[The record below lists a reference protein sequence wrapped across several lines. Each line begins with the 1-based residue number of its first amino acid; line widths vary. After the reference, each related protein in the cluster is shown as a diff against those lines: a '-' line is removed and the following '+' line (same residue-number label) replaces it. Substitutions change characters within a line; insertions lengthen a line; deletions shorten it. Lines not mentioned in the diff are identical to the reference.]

1 MCDCYVWSKKN
12 IDRLNRGEP
21 TFFLDPNLEKEIT
34 KNFKNHIN
42 IFKPYEDTE
51 RIIIYRD
58 IKPKVSLFKIITK
71 EKLRH
76 QDIMGSILSLN
87 IKKEMLGDI
96 IVDDNNYYFYILE
109 SINNY
114 ISNYFTK
121 VKNINISLEELPLD
135 YLKDYKRKYKEIIV
149 NVKSNRVDLIISKLT
164 GLSRRVVKDMINNK
178 EIILNYQILTNNSYQ
193 FRENDIFSIRG
204 YGKYKY
210 IEIINKTKKNN
221 YLVKCLKYI

>member
-1 MCDCYVWSKKN
+1 MYEAKKN

-149 NVKSNRVDLIISKLT
+149 NDKSNRVDLIISKLT

-178 EIILNYQILTNNSYQ
+178 EIILNYQILTSNSYQ

>member
-1 MCDCYVWSKKN
+1 MYEAKKN
-12 IDRLNRGEP
+12 IDKLKNGEA
-21 TFFLDPNLEKEIT
+21 TFFLDPNLEKEIVN
-34 KNFKNHIN
+34 KFKGDIN
-42 IFKPYEDTE
+42 IFRPYEEAE
-51 RIIIYRD
+51 RIIIYKDLEPR
-58 IKPKVSLFKIITK
+58 VSLFKIITK

-87 IKKEMLGDI
+87 IKKEVLGDI

-109 SINNY
+109 SMNNY
-114 ISNYFTK
+114 ILSYFNK
-121 VKNINISLEELPLD
+121 VRNINITLEELPLN

-164 GLSRRVVKDMINNK
+164 GLSRKVVKDMISNK
-178 EIILNYQILTNNSYQ
+178 DIILNYQVLTNNSYQ
-193 FRENDIFSIRG
+193 FKENDIFSIRG

-210 IEIINKTKKNN
+210 VEIINKTKKNN

>member
-1 MCDCYVWSKKN
+1 MYEAKKN
-12 IDRLNRGEP
+12 IDKLKNEEP
-21 TFFLDPNLEKEIT
+21 TLFLDPNLEKEIT
-34 KNFKNHIN
+34 KKFKNDIN
-42 IFKPYEDTE
+42 VFRPYEESE

-58 IKPKVSLFKIITK
+58 LKPKVSLFKIITK

-87 IKKEMLGDI
+87 IKKEVLGDI

-109 SINNY
+109 SMNNY
-114 ISNYFTK
+114 ILSYFNK
-121 VKNINISLEELPLD
+121 VRNINITLEELPLD

-164 GLSRRVVKDMINNK
+164 GLSRRVVKDMISNK
-178 EIILNYQILTNNSYQ
+178 DIILNYQVLTNNSYQ
-193 FRENDIFSIRG
+193 FKENDIFSIRG

-210 IEIINKTKKNN
+210 VKVINKTKKNN

>member
-1 MCDCYVWSKKN
+1 MYKTKKN

-178 EIILNYQILTNNSYQ
+178 EIILNYQILTSNSYQ

>member
-1 MCDCYVWSKKN
+1 MYEAKKN
-12 IDRLNRGEP
+12 IDKLKNGEP
-21 TFFLDPNLEKEIT
+21 TLFLDPNLEKEIT
-34 KNFKNHIN
+34 KKFKNDIN
-42 IFKPYEDTE
+42 VFRPYKEAE

-58 IKPKVSLFKIITK
+58 LKPKISLFKIITK

-87 IKKEMLGDI
+87 IKKEVLGDI

-109 SINNY
+109 SMNNY
-114 ISNYFTK
+114 ILSYFNK
-121 VKNINISLEELPLD
+121 VKNINITLEELPLN

-164 GLSRRVVKDMINNK
+164 GLSRKVVKDMISNK
-178 EIILNYQILTNNSYQ
+178 DIILNYQVLTNNSYQ
-193 FRENDIFSIRG
+193 FKENDIFSIRG

-210 IEIINKTKKNN
+210 VEVINKTKKNN

>member
-1 MCDCYVWSKKN
+1 MYEAKKN
-12 IDRLNRGEP
+12 IDKLKNGEA
-21 TFFLDPNLEKEIT
+21 TFFLDPNLEKEIVN
-34 KNFKNHIN
+34 KFKGDIN
-42 IFKPYEDTE
+42 IFRPYEE
-51 RIIIYRD
+51 AKRIIIYKDLEPR
-58 IKPKVSLFKIITK
+58 VSLFKIITK

-87 IKKEMLGDI
+87 IKKEVLGDI

-109 SINNY
+109 SMNNY
-114 ISNYFTK
+114 ILSYFNK
-121 VKNINISLEELPLD
+121 VRNINITLEELPLD

-164 GLSRRVVKDMINNK
+164 GLSRRVVKDMISNK
-178 EIILNYQILTNNSYQ
+178 DIILNYQVLTNNSYQ
-193 FRENDIFSIRG
+193 FKENDIFSIRG

-210 IEIINKTKKNN
+210 VEIINKTKKNN

>member
-1 MCDCYVWSKKN
+1 MYEAKKN
-12 IDRLNRGEP
+12 IDKLKNGEP
-21 TFFLDPNLEKEIT
+21 TLFLDPNLEKEIT
-34 KNFKNHIN
+34 KKFKNDIN
-42 IFKPYEDTE
+42 VFRPYEEAE

-58 IKPKVSLFKIITK
+58 LKPKVSLFKIITK

-87 IKKEMLGDI
+87 IKKEVLGDI

-109 SINNY
+109 SMNNY
-114 ISNYFTK
+114 ILSYFNK
-121 VKNINISLEELPLD
+121 VRNINITLEELPLD

-164 GLSRRVVKDMINNK
+164 GLSRRVVKDMISNK
-178 EIILNYQILTNNSYQ
+178 DIILNYQVLTNNSYQ
-193 FRENDIFSIRG
+193 FKENDIFSIRG

-210 IEIINKTKKNN
+210 VEVINKTKKNN

>member
-1 MCDCYVWSKKN
+1 MYEAKKN
-12 IDRLNRGEP
+12 IDKLKNGEP
-21 TFFLDPNLEKEIT
+21 TLFLDPNLEKEIT
-34 KNFKNHIN
+34 KKFKNDIN
-42 IFKPYEDTE
+42 VFRPYEEAE

-58 IKPKVSLFKIITK
+58 LKPKISLFKIITK

-87 IKKEMLGDI
+87 IKKEVLGDI

-109 SINNY
+109 SMNNY
-114 ISNYFTK
+114 ILSYFNK
-121 VKNINISLEELPLD
+121 VRNINITLEELPLD

-164 GLSRRVVKDMINNK
+164 GLSRRVVKDMISNK
-178 EIILNYQILTNNSYQ
+178 DIILNYQVLTNNSYQ
-193 FRENDIFSIRG
+193 FKENDIFSIRG

-210 IEIINKTKKNN
+210 VEVINKTKKNN

>member
-1 MCDCYVWSKKN
+1 MYEAKKN
-12 IDRLNRGEP
+12 IDKLKNGEA
-21 TFFLDPNLEKEIT
+21 TFFLDPNLEKEIVN
-34 KNFKNHIN
+34 KFKGDIN
-42 IFKPYEDTE
+42 IFRPYEEAE
-51 RIIIYRD
+51 RIIIYKDLEPR
-58 IKPKVSLFKIITK
+58 VSLFKIITK

-87 IKKEMLGDI
+87 IKKEVLGDI

-109 SINNY
+109 SMNNY
-114 ISNYFTK
+114 ILSYFNK
-121 VKNINISLEELPLD
+121 VRNINITLEELPLD

-164 GLSRRVVKDMINNK
+164 GLSRRVVKDMISNK
-178 EIILNYQILTNNSYQ
+178 DIILNYQVLTNNSYQ
-193 FRENDIFSIRG
+193 FKENDIFSIRG

-210 IEIINKTKKNN
+210 VEIINKTKKNN

>member
-1 MCDCYVWSKKN
+1 MYEAKKN
-12 IDRLNRGEP
+12 IDKLKNGEP
-21 TFFLDPNLEKEIT
+21 TLFLDPNLEKEIT
-34 KNFKNHIN
+34 KKFKNDIN
-42 IFKPYEDTE
+42 VFRPYEESE

-58 IKPKVSLFKIITK
+58 LKPKVSLFKIITK

-87 IKKEMLGDI
+87 IKKEVLGDI

-109 SINNY
+109 SMNNY
-114 ISNYFTK
+114 ILSYFNK
-121 VKNINISLEELPLD
+121 VRNINITLEELPLN

-164 GLSRRVVKDMINNK
+164 GLSRKVVKDMISNK
-178 EIILNYQILTNNSYQ
+178 DIILNYQVLTNNSYQ
-193 FRENDIFSIRG
+193 FKENDIFSIRG

-210 IEIINKTKKNN
+210 VEVINKTKKNN

>member
-1 MCDCYVWSKKN
+1 MYEAKKN
-12 IDRLNRGEP
+12 IDKLKNGEP
-21 TFFLDPNLEKEIT
+21 TLFLDPNLEKEIT
-34 KNFKNHIN
+34 KKFKNDIN
-42 IFKPYEDTE
+42 VFRPYEESE

-58 IKPKVSLFKIITK
+58 LKPKVSLFKIITK

-87 IKKEMLGDI
+87 IKKEVLGDI

-109 SINNY
+109 SMNNY
-114 ISNYFTK
+114 ILSYFNK
-121 VKNINISLEELPLD
+121 VKNINITLEELPLN

-164 GLSRRVVKDMINNK
+164 GLSRRVVKDMISNK
-178 EIILNYQILTNNSYQ
+178 DIILNYQVLTNNSYQ
-193 FRENDIFSIRG
+193 FKENDIFSIRG

-210 IEIINKTKKNN
+210 VEVINKTKKNN

>member
-1 MCDCYVWSKKN
+1 MYEAKKN
-12 IDRLNRGEP
+12 IDKLKNGEP
-21 TFFLDPNLEKEIT
+21 TLFLDPNLEKEIT
-34 KNFKNHIN
+34 KKFKNDIN
-42 IFKPYEDTE
+42 VFRPYEESE

-58 IKPKVSLFKIITK
+58 LKLKVSLFKIITK

-87 IKKEMLGDI
+87 IKKEVLGDI

-109 SINNY
+109 SMNNY
-114 ISNYFTK
+114 ILSYFNK
-121 VKNINISLEELPLD
+121 VRNINITLEELPLD

-164 GLSRRVVKDMINNK
+164 GLSRKVVKDMISNK
-178 EIILNYQILTNNSYQ
+178 DIILNYHVLTNNSYQ
-193 FRENDIFSIRG
+193 FKENDIFSIRG

-210 IEIINKTKKNN
+210 VEVINKTKKNN

>member
-1 MCDCYVWSKKN
+1 MYEAKKN
-12 IDRLNRGEP
+12 IDKLKNGEP
-21 TFFLDPNLEKEIT
+21 TLFLDPNLEKEIT
-34 KNFKNHIN
+34 KKFKNDIN
-42 IFKPYEDTE
+42 VFRPYEESE

-58 IKPKVSLFKIITK
+58 LKPKVSLFKIITK

-87 IKKEMLGDI
+87 IKKEVLGDI

-109 SINNY
+109 SMNNY
-114 ISNYFTK
+114 ILSYFNK
-121 VKNINISLEELPLD
+121 VRNINITLEELPLD

-164 GLSRRVVKDMINNK
+164 GLSRRVVKDMISNK
-178 EIILNYQILTNNSYQ
+178 DIILNYQVLTNNSYQ
-193 FRENDIFSIRG
+193 FKENDIFSIRG

-210 IEIINKTKKNN
+210 VEIINKTKKNN

>member
-1 MCDCYVWSKKN
+1 MYEAKKN

-178 EIILNYQILTNNSYQ
+178 EIILNYQILTSNSYQ

>member
-1 MCDCYVWSKKN
+1 MYEAKKN
-12 IDRLNRGEP
+12 IDKLKNGEA
-21 TFFLDPNLEKEIT
+21 TFFLDPNLEKEIIN
-34 KNFKNHIN
+34 KFKGDIN
-42 IFKPYEDTE
+42 IFRPYEEAE

-58 IKPKVSLFKIITK
+58 LKPRVSLFKIITK

-87 IKKEMLGDI
+87 IKKEVLGDI

-109 SINNY
+109 SMNNY
-114 ISNYFTK
+114 ILSYFNK
-121 VKNINISLEELPLD
+121 VRNINISLEELPLN

-149 NVKSNRVDLIISKLT
+149 NVKSNRVDLIVSKLT
-164 GLSRRVVKDMINNK
+164 GLSRRVVKEMISNK
-178 EIILNYQILTNNSYQ
+178 DIILNYQVLTNNSYQ
-193 FRENDIFSIRG
+193 FKENDIFSIRG

-210 IEIINKTKKNN
+210 VEIINKTKKNN

>member
-1 MCDCYVWSKKN
+1 MYEAKKN
-12 IDRLNRGEP
+12 IDKLKNGEA
-21 TFFLDPNLEKEIT
+21 TFFLDPNLEKEIVN
-34 KNFKNHIN
+34 KFKGDIN
-42 IFKPYEDTE
+42 IYRAYEEAE

-58 IKPKVSLFKIITK
+58 LKPRVSLFKIITK

-87 IKKEMLGDI
+87 IKKEVLGDI

-109 SINNY
+109 SMNNY
-114 ISNYFTK
+114 ILSYFNK
-121 VKNINISLEELPLD
+121 VRNINVSLEELPLN

-149 NVKSNRVDLIISKLT
+149 NVKSNRVDLIVSKLT
-164 GLSRRVVKDMINNK
+164 GLSRRVVKEMISNK
-178 EIILNYQILTNNSYQ
+178 DIILNYQVLTNNSYQ
-193 FRENDIFSIRG
+193 FKENDIFSIRG

-210 IEIINKTKKNN
+210 VEIINKTKKNN

>member
-1 MCDCYVWSKKN
+1 MYEAKKN
-12 IDRLNRGEP
+12 IDKLKNGEP
-21 TFFLDPNLEKEIT
+21 TLFLDPNLEKEIT
-34 KNFKNHIN
+34 KKFKNDIN
-42 IFKPYEDTE
+42 VFRPYEESE

-58 IKPKVSLFKIITK
+58 LKPKVSLFKIITK

-87 IKKEMLGDI
+87 IKKEVLGDI

-109 SINNY
+109 SMNNY
-114 ISNYFTK
+114 ILSYFNK
-121 VKNINISLEELPLD
+121 VRNINITLEELPLD

-164 GLSRRVVKDMINNK
+164 GLSRRVVKDMISNK
-178 EIILNYQILTNNSYQ
+178 DIILNYQVLTNNSYQ
-193 FRENDIFSIRG
+193 FKENDIFSIRG

-210 IEIINKTKKNN
+210 VKVINKTKKNN

>member
-1 MCDCYVWSKKN
+1 MYEAKKN

-114 ISNYFTK
+114 ISNYFNK

>member
-1 MCDCYVWSKKN
+1 MYEAKKN
-12 IDRLNRGEP
+12 IDKLKNGEP
-21 TFFLDPNLEKEIT
+21 TLFLDPNLEKEIT
-34 KNFKNHIN
+34 KKFKNDIN
-42 IFKPYEDTE
+42 VFRPYEESE

-58 IKPKVSLFKIITK
+58 LKPKVSLFKIITK

-87 IKKEMLGDI
+87 IKKEVLGDI

-109 SINNY
+109 SMNNY
-114 ISNYFTK
+114 ILSYFNK
-121 VKNINISLEELPLD
+121 IRNINITLEELPLD

-164 GLSRRVVKDMINNK
+164 GLSRRVVKDMISNK
-178 EIILNYQILTNNSYQ
+178 DIILNYQVLTNNSYQ
-193 FRENDIFSIRG
+193 FKENDIFSIRG

-210 IEIINKTKKNN
+210 VEVINKTKKNN

>member
-1 MCDCYVWSKKN
+1 MYEAKKN
-12 IDRLNRGEP
+12 IDKLKNGEP
-21 TFFLDPNLEKEIT
+21 TLFLDPNLEKEIT
-34 KNFKNHIN
+34 KKFKNDIN
-42 IFKPYEDTE
+42 VFRPYEESE
-51 RIIIYRD
+51 RIIIYRNL
-58 IKPKVSLFKIITK
+58 KPKVSLFKIITK

-87 IKKEMLGDI
+87 IKKEVLGDI

-109 SINNY
+109 SMNNY
-114 ISNYFTK
+114 ILSYFNK
-121 VKNINISLEELPLD
+121 VRNINITLEELPLD

-164 GLSRRVVKDMINNK
+164 GLSRRVVKDMISNK
-178 EIILNYQILTNNSYQ
+178 DIILNYQVLTNNSYQ
-193 FRENDIFSIRG
+193 FKENDIFSIRG

-210 IEIINKTKKNN
+210 VEVINKTKKNN

>member
-1 MCDCYVWSKKN
+1 MYEAKKN

-34 KNFKNHIN
+34 KKFKNHIN

-164 GLSRRVVKDMINNK
+164 GLSRRVVKDIISNK

>member
-1 MCDCYVWSKKN
+1 MYEAKKN
-12 IDRLNRGEP
+12 IDKLKNGEA
-21 TFFLDPNLEKEIT
+21 TFFLDPNLEKEIVN
-34 KNFKNHIN
+34 KFKGDIN
-42 IFKPYEDTE
+42 IFRPYEEAE

-58 IKPKVSLFKIITK
+58 LKPRVSLFKIITK

-87 IKKEMLGDI
+87 IKKEVLGDI

-109 SINNY
+109 SMNNY
-114 ISNYFTK
+114 ILSYFNK
-121 VKNINISLEELPLD
+121 VRNINITLEELPLD

-149 NVKSNRVDLIISKLT
+149 NLKSNRVDLIISKLT
-164 GLSRRVVKDMINNK
+164 GLSRKAVKDMISNK
-178 EIILNYQILTNNSYQ
+178 DIILNYQVLTNNSYQ
-193 FRENDIFSIRG
+193 FKENDIFSIRG

-210 IEIINKTKKNN
+210 VEIINKTKKNN

>member
-1 MCDCYVWSKKN
+1 MYEAKKN
-12 IDRLNRGEP
+12 IDKLKNGEP
-21 TFFLDPNLEKEIT
+21 TLFLDPNLEKEIT
-34 KNFKNHIN
+34 KKFKNDIN
-42 IFKPYEDTE
+42 VFRPYEESE

-58 IKPKVSLFKIITK
+58 LKPKVSLFKIITK

-87 IKKEMLGDI
+87 IKKEVLGDI

-109 SINNY
+109 SMNNY
-114 ISNYFTK
+114 ILSYFNK
-121 VKNINISLEELPLD
+121 VRNINITLEELPLD

-164 GLSRRVVKDMINNK
+164 GLSRRVVKDMISNK
-178 EIILNYQILTNNSYQ
+178 DIILNYQVLTNNSYQ
-193 FRENDIFSIRG
+193 FKENDIFSIRG

-210 IEIINKTKKNN
+210 VEVINKTKKNN

>member
-1 MCDCYVWSKKN
+1 MYEAKKN

-34 KNFKNHIN
+34 KKFKNHIN

-164 GLSRRVVKDMINNK
+164 GLSRRVVKDMISNK

>member
-1 MCDCYVWSKKN
+1 MIFIYEAKKN
-12 IDRLNRGEP
+12 IDKLKNGEP
-21 TFFLDPNLEKEIT
+21 TLFLDPNLEKEIT
-34 KNFKNHIN
+34 KKFKNDIN
-42 IFKPYEDTE
+42 VFRPYEESE

-58 IKPKVSLFKIITK
+58 LKPKISLFKIITK

-87 IKKEMLGDI
+87 MKKEVLGDI

-109 SINNY
+109 SMNNY
-114 ISNYFTK
+114 ILSYFNK
-121 VKNINISLEELPLD
+121 VKNINITLEELPLN

-164 GLSRRVVKDMINNK
+164 GLSRKVVKDMISNK
-178 EIILNYQILTNNSYQ
+178 DIILNYQVLTNNSYQ
-193 FRENDIFSIRG
+193 FKENDIFSIRG

-210 IEIINKTKKNN
+210 VEVINKTKKNN

>member
-1 MCDCYVWSKKN
+1 MYEAKKN

>member
-1 MCDCYVWSKKN
+1 MYEAKKN
-12 IDRLNRGEP
+12 IDKLKNGEP
-21 TFFLDPNLEKEIT
+21 TLFLDPNLEKEIT
-34 KNFKNHIN
+34 KKFKNDIN
-42 IFKPYEDTE
+42 VFRPYEESE

-58 IKPKVSLFKIITK
+58 LKPKVSLFKIITK

-87 IKKEMLGDI
+87 IKKEVLGDI

-109 SINNY
+109 SMNNY
-114 ISNYFTK
+114 ILSYFNK
-121 VKNINISLEELPLD
+121 VKNINITLEELPLN

-164 GLSRRVVKDMINNK
+164 GLSRKVVKDMISNK
-178 EIILNYQILTNNSYQ
+178 DIILNYQVLTNNSYQ
-193 FRENDIFSIRG
+193 FKENDIFSIRG

-210 IEIINKTKKNN
+210 VEVINKTKKNN